1 MLKTEQAFK
10 EQFQKIEDSS
20 KGNITGFQN
29 PMGDYETLGDLDAKS
44 SKYSKSQD
52 VEEPKVEEPKV
63 EEPKVEQSQ
72 LEKNNESS
80 ELKKGDSNSEKETI
94 GTKLQVLPKV
104 NLRRENESQKQ
115 G

>member
-29 PMGDYETLGDLDAKS
+29 PMGDYETFGDLDAKV

-52 VEEPKVEEPKV
+52 VEEPGV
-63 EEPKVEQSQ
+63 
-72 LEKNNESS
+72 
-80 ELKKGDSNSEKETI
+80 
-94 GTKLQVLPKV
+94 
-104 NLRRENESQKQ
+104 
-115 G
+115 

>member
-10 EQFQKIEDSS
+10 DKFQKIEDSS

-52 VEEPKVEEPKV
+52 VEEPKVEEPRVEEPKVEEPKAEEPKVEEPKAEEPKV
-63 EEPKVEQSQ
+63 EEPKVE
-72 LEKNNESS
+72 E
-80 ELKKGDSNSEKETI
+80 
-94 GTKLQVLPKV
+94 PKV
-104 NLRRENESQKQ
+104 
-115 G
+115 

>member
-44 SKYSKSQD
+44 SKYSISQD
-52 VEEPKVEEPKV
+52 AEEPKVEEPKVEEPKVEEPRVEEPRVEEPKVEEPKV
-63 EEPKVEQSQ
+63 EEPKVE
-72 LEKNNESS
+72 EPMVE
-80 ELKKGDSNSEKETI
+80 EPRVEE
-94 GTKLQVLPKV
+94 PKV
-104 NLRRENESQKQ
+104 
-115 G
+115 

>member
-1 MLKTEQAFK
+1 
-10 EQFQKIEDSS
+10 
-20 KGNITGFQN
+20 
-29 PMGDYETLGDLDAKS
+29 MGDYETLGDLDAKS

-52 VEEPKVEEPKV
+52 VEEPRVEEPRVEEPKVEEPKV